1 MQPLNLPSSA
11 LLAAFFLFAPL
22 LAGQYTRADRR
33 HEDPQ
38 WKAAAAH
45 LPDPTIAPASLLE
58 QQADLL
64 RVRKF
69 PEDALEY
76 YNYALKRG
84 GRTAILLDKIGLTQL
99 ELRNVILAQAFFRQA
114 IKADK
119 KSPQGWNNLAA
130 TEYLERQYGA
140 AVGDYKKAVKLDRH
154 NAVYHANLSTAY
166 FEAKNLKGA
175 RKEADE
181 ALKLD
186 PLVFQHSSGAGV
198 AAHILSVEDRARFA
212 FEMAKLY
219 AQHGQEAEMLHALGV
234 ACENGMN
241 IAAAM
246 AKEATLA
253 KYRDDPRVALVIE
266 NAKELHGGA
275 PTVVASASGL
285 KPEGSPEAHDR

>member
-1 MQPLNLPSSA
+1 MLSLNLPRFVPLISFC
-11 LLAAFFLFAPL
+11 LATSL
-22 LAGQYTRADRR
+22 LAGQENRTYRR
-33 HEDPQ
+33 HDDPQ
-38 WKAAAAH
+38 WQAVVAH
-45 LPDPTIAPASLLE
+45 LPDPAVASPKLLE

-64 RVRKF
+64 RIRKF

-76 YNYALKRG
+76 YNYALNRG

-99 ELRNVILAQAFFRQA
+99 ELRNVVLAQAFFRQA
-114 IKADK
+114 IKADR

-130 TEYLERQYGA
+130 TEYLERQYGS
-140 AVGDYKKAVKLDRH
+140 AVNDYKKAVKLDH
-154 NAVYHANLSTAY
+154 ASAVFHANLSTAY
-166 FEAKNLKGA
+166 FEAKNYKGA

-234 ACENGMN
+234 ACENGMD
-241 IAAAM
+241 IAPAM
-246 AKEATLA
+246 AKDPTLS
-253 KYRDDPRVALVIE
+253 KYRNNPGVALVIE
-266 NAKELHGGA
+266 NARELHGGT
-275 PTVVASASGL
+275 PSIVASAVTGKLNGVLES
-285 KPEGSPEAHDR
+285 HQQ